1 MGEEI
6 DVVVEEG
13 IHLEIEG
20 EVQVR
25 EIDLVLGVEESEEN
39 NYQSPL

>member
-1 MGEEI
+1 VGEEI
-6 DVVVEEG
+6 DVVVEEE

-25 EIDLVLGVEESEEN
+25 EIDLVLEVEESEEN
-39 NYQSPL
+39 NY